1 MARSVGRGDDGATP
15 TRYFTRADRN
25 RALRLRARR
34 RGAGGSR
41 ARPVARWARRR
52 FPVRAPTYNESAVC
66 APAAARAPPPPRPL
80 SPRLC
85 RVSLSSRCP
94 CRRCATCLR
103 RGPARGAVSLGCREA
118 RSTVDAVAR
127 RSTSSRAGRRG
138 QPPAPPPAGSGAWPV
153 ALLRWRSRSAQAAG
167 RPLARRAAPG
177 GTRRKGSVGLYRF
190 DPRPK
195 RPHFSN
201 FGPPAERRPFF
212 VERRPFCETLPA
224 VGL

>member
-94 CRRCATCLR
+94 CRRSPLRDTCLR

-138 QPPAPPPAGSGAWPV
+138 RPAAGAASRGERGVAQP
-153 ALLRWRSRSAQAAG
+153 QATGRPG
-167 RPLARRAAPG
+167 RPLGRRCARSTIAAEIKRLMLKNKACNTEHTHTNMRTMHTSAPG
-177 GTRRKGSVGLYRF
+177 
-190 DPRPK
+190 
-195 RPHFSN
+195 
-201 FGPPAERRPFF
+201 
-212 VERRPFCETLPA
+212 
-224 VGL
+224 